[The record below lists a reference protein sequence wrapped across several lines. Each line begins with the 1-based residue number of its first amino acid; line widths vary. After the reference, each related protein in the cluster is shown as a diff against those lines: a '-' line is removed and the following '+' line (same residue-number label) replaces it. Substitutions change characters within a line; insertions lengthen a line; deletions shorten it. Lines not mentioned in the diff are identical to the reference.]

1 MLLHTIAFFAGV
13 FTLQFCTT
21 LPPVY
26 AYLLVPA
33 ALLLFRWP
41 RARIPA
47 FLVLGF
53 FWAALR
59 SEMALAPRL
68 DANLAGQNLLVE
80 GVVLDIPRRISPRKT
95 RFLFQPE
102 RLDAGSGWVDY
113 RGKLRLSNYAAIEAL
128 HAGERWRL
136 LVRLKQPHGFS
147 NPGGFDYERWL
158 FEQRIMATGYIRKDP
173 ANRRLQ
179 DGSINII
186 AVLRH
191 RLIGIFNAMND
202 HRPTLGMVRALT
214 VGDRSDISP
223 QQWNTLRATGTSH
236 LMAISGLHI
245 SLVAGLIFW
254 LAQFGWSRS
263 GRLAERLPARKAAA
277 VAAILA
283 ALAYAL
289 LSGFNIPARRAVVMV
304 TVVMLAI
311 VSDRYSSL
319 LQALCLAVFVTLVID
334 PVAVL
339 SVGWWLSF
347 WAVAI
352 IAWLTAGRY
361 GRQGAGYR
369 WFYMH
374 IALAICMLPA
384 LLMFFQ
390 QASLVAPLANFL
402 AVPWV
407 GMLVVPVAL
416 LGTLVALI
424 NEMAG
429 QALLGASAW
438 LLELIWPWLDWLAQ
452 LDFSL
457 WRQHQPLA
465 WTLLPA
471 VLGLAVLFMP
481 RGLPGRWTGL
491 VMLLPLFL
499 VRPDKPLHGEI
510 WVTLLDVGQGLATV
524 VQTRNHTLVYDTGP
538 RFSSTFDTGQAVVVP
553 FLRHQGIRRIDKL
566 IISHGDND
574 HIGGADSVLAAY
586 PVASLLSG
594 VPGKLPDSGAE
605 KCQSGDQWRWD
616 NVTFSILHPGPASSS
631 TGNDASCVLR
641 IEVPGGQGALLT
653 GDIEAPSERALLQ
666 NQPGFLPADVL
677 VAPHHGSATSSS
689 ADFVKAVS
697 PAIVIYPAGYQNRY
711 KFPKQVVVE
720 RYAAIGAE
728 TCTTGES
735 GAVTVRLGASTA
747 GQLKTSLHREMQ
759 RRYWQSR

>member
-1 MLLHTIAFFAGV
+1 MLLHTIAFFSGV
-13 FTLQFCTT
+13 LALQFCTT

-41 RARIPA
+41 QARVTA

-59 SEMALAPRL
+59 SEVALAPRL
-68 DANLAGQNLLVE
+68 DAALAGQNLLVE
-80 GVVLDIPRRISPRKT
+80 GMVLDIPRRISPRKT
-95 RFLFQPE
+95 RFLFQAN

-128 HAGERWRL
+128 HAGERWQL
-136 LVRLKQPHGFS
+136 VVRLKQPRGFS

-186 AVLRH
+186 ATLRY
-191 RLIGIFNAMND
+191 RLIEIFNGMENHGA
-202 HRPTLGMVRALT
+202 TLGMVRALT
-214 VGDRSDISP
+214 VGDRSNISP

-254 LAQFGWSRS
+254 LAQFGWSRC
-263 GRLAERLPARKAAA
+263 GQLAERLPARKAAA
-277 VAAILA
+277 IAAIVAAL
-283 ALAYAL
+283 LYAL

-304 TVVMLAI
+304 AVFMLAI
-311 VSDRYSSL
+311 VFDRYSSL
-319 LQALCLAVFVTLVID
+319 AQALCLAVFVTLVID
-334 PVAVL
+334 PIAVL

-352 IAWLTAGRY
+352 IGWLTAGRY
-361 GRQGAGYR
+361 GRQGVGYR

-384 LLMFFQ
+384 LLIFFQ

-429 QALLGASAW
+429 QTLLGVSAW

-457 WRQHQPLA
+457 WQQHQPLA

-499 VRPDKPLHGEI
+499 VRPEKPLHGEI

-524 VQTRNHTLVYDTGP
+524 VQTRNHTLVYDVGP

-553 FLRHQGIRRIDKL
+553 FLRRQGIHRLDKL

-574 HIGGADSVLAAY
+574 HIGGAGSLLADY
-586 PVASLLSG
+586 PVDSLLSG
-594 VPGKLPDSGAE
+594 VPGKLPDTDVE
-605 KCQSGDQWRWD
+605 KCQSGDQWRRD
-616 NVTFSILHPGPASSS
+616 DVTFSILHPGPFSSS
-631 TGNDASCVLR
+631 TGNDASCVLL
-641 IEVPGGQGALLT
+641 IELPGGQRVLLT
-653 GDIEAPSERALLQ
+653 GDIEASSEYALLQ
-666 NQPGFLPADVL
+666 DQPDSLSADVL
-677 VAPHHGSATSSS
+677 VAPHHGSTTSSS

-697 PAIVIYPAGYQNRY
+697 PAIVLFPAGYQNRY
-711 KFPKQVVVE
+711 NFPKRVVVE
-720 RYAAIGAE
+720 RYTAIGAK
-728 TCTTGES
+728 TWTTGEN
-735 GAVTVRLGASTA
+735 GAITARLGGPAV
-747 GQLKTSLHREMQ
+747 QQPEISLYRETQ
-759 RRYWQSR
+759 RRYWKSR

>member
-1 MLLHTIAFFAGV
+1 
-13 FTLQFCTT
+13 
-21 LPPVY
+21 
-26 AYLLVPA
+26 
-33 ALLLFRWP
+33 
-41 RARIPA
+41 
-47 FLVLGF
+47 
-53 FWAALR
+53 
-59 SEMALAPRL
+59 
-68 DANLAGQNLLVE
+68 
-80 GVVLDIPRRISPRKT
+80 
-95 RFLFQPE
+95 
-102 RLDAGSGWVDY
+102 
-113 RGKLRLSNYAAIEAL
+113 
-128 HAGERWRL
+128 
-136 LVRLKQPHGFS
+136 
-147 NPGGFDYERWL
+147 
-158 FEQRIMATGYIRKDP
+158 
-173 ANRRLQ
+173 
-179 DGSINII
+179 
-186 AVLRH
+186 
-191 RLIGIFNAMND
+191 
-202 HRPTLGMVRALT
+202 
-214 VGDRSDISP
+214 
-223 QQWNTLRATGTSH
+223 
-236 LMAISGLHI
+236 
-245 SLVAGLIFW
+245 
-254 LAQFGWSRS
+254 
-263 GRLAERLPARKAAA
+263 
-277 VAAILA
+277 
-283 ALAYAL
+283 
-289 LSGFNIPARRAVVMV
+289 
-304 TVVMLAI
+304 
-311 VSDRYSSL
+311 
-319 LQALCLAVFVTLVID
+319 
-334 PVAVL
+334 VAVL

-361 GRQGAGYR
+361 GRQGIGYR

-416 LGTLVALI
+416 LGTLVAMI

-429 QALLGASAW
+429 QTLLGVSAW
-438 LLELIWPWLDWLAQ
+438 LLALIWPWLDWLAQ

-471 VLGLAVLFMP
+471 VFGLAVLFMP

-538 RFSSTFDTGQAVVVP
+538 RFSRTFDTGQAVVVP

-666 NQPGFLPADVL
+666 NQPGSLPADVL
-677 VAPHHGSATSSS
+677 IAPHHGSATSSS

-697 PAIVIYPAGYQNRY
+697 PEIVLFPAGYQNRY
-711 KFPKQVVVE
+711 KFPKQDVVE

-728 TCTTGES
+728 IHTTGES
-735 GAVTVRLGASTA
+735 GALMIKLGASTA

>member
-1 MLLHTIAFFAGV
+1 MLLHTIAFFTGV
-13 FTLQFCTT
+13 IALQFCTT
-21 LPPVY
+21 LPPIY
-26 AYLLVPA
+26 SYLLVPVV
-33 ALLLFRWP
+33 LVLFRWP
-41 RARIPA
+41 RTRITV
-47 FLVLGF
+47 FLVVGF

-59 SEMALAPRL
+59 AEVALAPRL
-68 DANLAGQNLLVE
+68 DAGLAGQDLLIE
-80 GVVLDIPRRISPRKT
+80 GMVLDIPRRISPRKT
-95 RFLFQPE
+95 RFLFQAN
-102 RLDAGSGWVDY
+102 RLDSGSGWVDY
-113 RGKLRLSNYAAIEAL
+113 HGKIRLSNYAAIEAL

-136 LVRLKQPHGFS
+136 VVRLKQPHGFS

-173 ANRRLQ
+173 ANQRLQ
-179 DGSINII
+179 DGRIHMI
-186 AVLRH
+186 AATRY
-191 RLIGIFNAMND
+191 RLIEIFNAMTD
-202 HRPTLGMVRALT
+202 RGTTLGMVRALT

-223 QQWNTLRATGTSH
+223 EQWNTLRATGTSH

-245 SLVAGLIFW
+245 SLVAGLVFW

-263 GRLAERLPARKAAA
+263 GRLTERMPARKAAA

-283 ALAYAL
+283 ALLYAL

-304 TVVMLAI
+304 AVVMLAI
-311 VSDRYSSL
+311 LFDRYSSL
-319 LQALCLAVFVTLVID
+319 VQALCLAVFVTLIID
-334 PVAVL
+334 PIAVL

-352 IAWLTAGRY
+352 IAWLISGRY
-361 GRQGAGYR
+361 GRQGIGYR

-429 QALLGASAW
+429 QTLLAVSAW

-457 WRQHQPLA
+457 WQQHQPLA

-499 VRPDKPLHGEI
+499 VQPDKPLHGEI
-510 WVTLLDVGQGLATV
+510 WMTLLDVGQGLATV
-524 VQTRNHTLVYDTGP
+524 VQTRHHTLVYDVGP

-553 FLRHQGIRRIDKL
+553 FLRHQGIQHVDKL

-574 HIGGADSVLAAY
+574 HIGGADSLLAAY

-594 VPGKLPDSGAE
+594 VPAKLPDTGAE
-605 KCQSGDQWRWD
+605 KCRSGDQWRWD
-616 NVTFSILHPGPASSS
+616 GVTFLILHPDSASSS

-641 IEVPGGQGALLT
+641 IELPGERRVLLT
-653 GDIEAPSERALLQ
+653 GDIEAPSEYALLQ
-666 NQPGFLPADVL
+666 NQPDFLSANVL
-677 VAPHHGSATSSS
+677 VAPHHGSTTSSS
-689 ADFVKAVS
+689 ADFVKAVN
-697 PAIVIYPAGYQNRY
+697 PAIVLFPAGYQNRY
-711 KFPKQVVVE
+711 KFPKRVVVE
-720 RYAAIGAE
+720 RYTAMGAE
-728 TCTTGES
+728 TYTTGES
-735 GAVTVRLGASTA
+735 GAITVRLGASTA
-747 GQLKTSLHREMQ
+747 DWPKTSLYRETQ
-759 RRYWQSR
+759 RRYWKSR

>member
-1 MLLHTIAFFAGV
+1 MLLHTIVFFTGV
-13 FTLQFCTT
+13 LALQFCTT

-26 AYLLVPA
+26 SYLLVPA
-33 ALLLFRWP
+33 ALLLSHWP
-41 RARIPA
+41 RTRIIT

-59 SEMALAPRL
+59 AEVALAPRL
-68 DANLAGQNLLVE
+68 DAGLEGQDLLIE
-80 GVVLDIPRRISPRKT
+80 GVVLDIPRRISQRKT
-95 RFLFQPE
+95 RFLFQVK
-102 RLDAGSGWVDY
+102 RLDSGSGWIDY
-113 RGKLRLSNYAAIEAL
+113 RGKIRLSNYAAIEAL
-128 HAGERWRL
+128 HAGEHWRL
-136 LVRLKQPHGFS
+136 VVRLKQPHGFS

-173 ANRRLQ
+173 ANRHLQ

-186 AVLRH
+186 AATRY
-191 RLIGIFNAMND
+191 RLIEIFNAMNN
-202 HRPTLGMVRALT
+202 RGTTLGMVRALT

-223 QQWNTLRATGTSH
+223 QQWNILRATGTTH

-245 SLVAGLIFW
+245 SLVAGLVFW

-263 GRLAERLPARKAAA
+263 GRLTERIPARKAAA
-277 VAAILA
+277 VAAIVA
-283 ALAYAL
+283 ALLYAL

-304 TVVMLAI
+304 AVVMLAI

-319 LQALCLAVFVTLVID
+319 VQALCLAVFVTLLID
-334 PVAVL
+334 PIAVL

-361 GRQGAGYR
+361 GRQGVGYR

-384 LLMFFQ
+384 LLIFFQ

-407 GMLVVPVAL
+407 SMLVVPVAL

-429 QALLGASAW
+429 QALLGVSAW

-457 WRQHQPLA
+457 WQQHQPLA

-471 VLGLAVLFMP
+471 ILGLVLLFMP
-481 RGLPGRWTGL
+481 RGLAGRWTGL
-491 VMLLPLFL
+491 VMLLPLLL
-499 VRPDKPLHGEI
+499 VQPNKPLHGEI
-510 WVTLLDVGQGLATV
+510 WMTLLDVGQGLATV
-524 VQTRNHTLVYDTGP
+524 VQTREHTLVYDAGP
-538 RFSSTFDTGQAVVVP
+538 RFSPAFDTGQAVVVP
-553 FLRHQGIRRIDKL
+553 FLRHQGIQRVDTL

-574 HIGGADSVLAAY
+574 HIGGADSLLAAY

-594 VPGKLPDSGAE
+594 VPGKLPGTNAE

-616 NVTFSILHPGPASSS
+616 GVTFSMLHPGPASRS

-641 IEVPGGQGALLT
+641 IEVPGGQSILLT
-653 GDIEAPSERALLQ
+653 GDIELPSERSLLQ
-666 NQPGFLPADVL
+666 EQQGLLAADVL
-677 VAPHHGSATSSS
+677 VAPHHGSTTSSS
-689 ADFVKAVS
+689 ADFVKAVN
-697 PAIVIYPAGYQNRY
+697 PAIVLFPAGYLNRY
-711 KFPKQVVVE
+711 RFPKQTVVE

-728 TCTTGES
+728 THTTGES
-735 GAVTVRLGASTA
+735 GAITVRLGASTA
-747 GQLKTSLHREMQ
+747 GLPKTSHYRQ
-759 RRYWQSR
+759 TQQRYWKSL